1 MPAQW
6 ERALDDVLAGAAG
19 CDDGEVAPEAVS
31 ARTADAPGSANRTHR
46 AKALLLVALIGTG
59 AGVAVLATAF
69 LAPAAAP
76 GLPEPGPGVRYGLPA
91 VRAALNISA
100 LLTVG
105 LTALPR
111 LLGQHNPRRSAP
123 VLARAGRAALITS
136 AAWLLS
142 ALLVLV
148 LQAAEL
154 HPGRTATTEML
165 VDYATTVPAGAAL
178 LAVAGCAAVSAV
190 LGVLAARGGDSAPA
204 ELRTAIA
211 LLGLLPLPLTGH
223 AGDWRFHEF
232 AMLSVEIHVLAAA
245 LWTGGLVALIL
256 FAAPARGLLA
266 QAMPRFS
273 ALATGAL
280 GVVAASGLFN
290 ALMQLMSGPAG
301 GLAGLVT
308 TAYGQV
314 VLVKLGCLVA
324 LAAVA
329 ARMRYR
335 LLPRIRRH
343 QRTALIAWA
352 TLEIAIM
359 GAAYGLGVVLA
370 RAPVPG

>member
-1 MPAQW
+1 M
-6 ERALDDVLAGAAG
+6 
-19 CDDGEVAPEAVS
+19 APEAAP
-31 ARTADAPGSANRTHR
+31 ARADAPDSVNRTR
-46 AKALLLVALIGTG
+46 RGKALLLATLITAG

-69 LAPAAAP
+69 LAPTAVP
-76 GLPEPGPGVRYGLPA
+76 GLAEPGPGVRYGLPA
-91 VRAALNISA
+91 VRAAGNIAA

-111 LLGQHNPRRSAP
+111 LLGRHNARRRTA
-123 VLARAGRAALITS
+123 VLARADRTALITS
-136 AAWLLS
+136 AAWLLC
-142 ALLVLV
+142 AVLLLV

-154 HPGRTATTEML
+154 HPGRTATTGMVLE
-165 VDYATTVPAGAAL
+165 YATTVPAGTAL

-190 LGVLAARGGDSAPA
+190 LAVLAARGNDSAPA

-223 AGDWRFHEF
+223 AGDWRFHEL
-232 AMLSVEIHVLAAA
+232 AMISVEIHVLAAA
-245 LWTGGLVALIL
+245 LWAGGLVALVL

-266 QAMPRFS
+266 EAVPRFS
-273 ALATGAL
+273 ALATVAL
-280 GVVAASGLFN
+280 SVVAASGVFN
-290 ALMQLMSGPAG
+290 ALMQLMSDPAG
-301 GLAGLVT
+301 DLSDLVT

-314 VLVKLGCLVA
+314 VLAKLGCLTV
-324 LAAVA
+324 LAAIA

-343 QRTALIAWA
+343 QRTALITWA
-352 TLEIAIM
+352 TLETGVM

-370 RAPVPG
+370 RAPVLN